1 MNLILLGPPGA
12 GKGTQATLLLEKFK
26 LPQISTGNILREA
39 IKQKTALGQQVEPL
53 LAAGKLVPDA
63 LVIQIVDERLKQ
75 ADCAGGFVLDGFPRT
90 IPQAE
95 ALEAQ
100 LKRAGKNIDKVISL
114 EVDEAAIVAR
124 MGGRRSCP
132 NDGSVFHLV
141 NNPPKTAGACDKC
154 GTALVQRP
162 DDEPAKVQDR
172 LRVYARDTAPL
183 KDYYGKRGL
192 MARIDG
198 MGSTEQVFGA
208 IATALGKK

>member
-141 NNPPKTAGACDKC
+141 NNPPKTAGTCDKC
-154 GTALVQRP
+154 GAALVQRP

>member
-12 GKGTQATLLLEKFK
+12 GKGTQAALLLEKFK

-39 IKQKTALGQQVEPL
+39 IKQKTALGKQVEPL

-75 ADCAGGFVLDGFPRT
+75 DDCKGGFVLDGFPRT

-95 ALEAQ
+95 ALEQQ
-100 LKRAGKNIDKVISL
+100 LKRTGKQIDRVVSL
-114 EVDEAAIVAR
+114 EVDEAAIVKR
-124 MGGRRSCP
+124 MSGRRSCP
-132 NDGSVFHLV
+132 NDGLVFHLV
-141 NNPPKTAGACDKC
+141 NNPPRTAGKCDKC
-154 GTALVQRP
+154 GTDLVQRP

-183 KDYYGKRGL
+183 KDFYGKHGQL
-192 MARIDG
+192 ARIDG
-198 MGSTEQVFGA
+198 MGSTDQVFGA
-208 IATALGKK
+208 ICAALGAK